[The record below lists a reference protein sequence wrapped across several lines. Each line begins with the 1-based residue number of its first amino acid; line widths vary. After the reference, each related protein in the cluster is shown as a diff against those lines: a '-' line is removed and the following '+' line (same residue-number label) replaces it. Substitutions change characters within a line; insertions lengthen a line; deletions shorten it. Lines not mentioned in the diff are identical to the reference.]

1 MKFPGGSEL
10 PPDQTD
16 AHRRAVRLEWITIVY
31 MVSVIVL
38 LYFTLGQSQAM
49 KAAWFEDIVTL
60 IPPAAFLIASRFRD
74 RPPNARFA
82 FGYHRAMSVAY
93 VVASFFLFFLG
104 AFILFDSVERLI
116 VGTHP
121 PIGMVEIFN
130 QQVWLGYVMIGAL
143 IYAGIPPIILGRMKQ
158 KPAAALHD
166 KVLNADA
173 RMNRA
178 DWMTAGAATAGIIG
192 IGLGI
197 WWADAAAAIVISLDI
212 TRDGA
217 KYLRESAADLMDE
230 RPATY
235 DESHPHPARQRVAQE
250 LADTEWI
257 RESALRLREHGHMI
271 SGDIWVVPAEDQAG
285 LAARLEDLGTR
296 LTKLDWSIHDL
307 AVAPVQ
313 SLEDVPDG
321 LLVKRGE
328 VLEEPPQGKL

>member
-1 MKFPGGSEL
+1 MRFPGGAEL
-10 PPDQTD
+10 PPDQAE

-49 KAAWFEDIVTL
+49 KAAWFEDILTL

-93 VVASFFLFFLG
+93 VVASFFLFALG

-121 PIGMVEIFN
+121 PIGTVEVFN
-130 QQVWLGYVMIGAL
+130 QQVWLGYIMIGAL
-143 IYAGIPPIILGRMKQ
+143 LYAGIPPIILGRLKQ
-158 KPAAALHD
+158 GPAEALHD

-178 DWMTAGAATAGIIG
+178 DWMTALAAIGGIIG

-197 WWADAAAAIVISLDI
+197 WWADAVAAIVISLDI

-235 DESHPHPARQRVAQE
+235 DESHPHPARQRIAKE
-250 LADTEWI
+250 LAGTQWI
-257 RESALRLREHGHMI
+257 TESALRLREHGHMI
-271 SGDIWVVPAEDQAG
+271 SGDIWVVPDEDAAG
-285 LAARLEDLGTR
+285 LAERLEALGNDLA
-296 LTKLDWSIHDL
+296 KLDWSIHDL
-307 AVAPVQ
+307 ALAPVT
-313 SLEDVPDG
+313 SLENVPEG
-321 LLVKRGE
+321 LLIRRGE
-328 VLEEPPQGKL
+328 PPED

>member
-1 MKFPGGSEL
+1 MRFPGGSEL
-10 PPDQTD
+10 PPDQTE

-31 MVSVIVL
+31 MISVIVL

-60 IPPAAFLIASRFRD
+60 VPPAAFLVASRFRD
-74 RPPNARFA
+74 RPPDARFA
-82 FGYHRAMSVAY
+82 FGYHRAMSIAY
-93 VVASFFLFFLG
+93 VLASFFLFALG

-121 PIGMVEIFN
+121 SIGMVEVFN
-130 QQVWLGYVMIGAL
+130 QQIWLGYIMIGAL
-143 IYAGIPPIILGRMKQ
+143 IYAGIPPVILGRMKQ
-158 KPAAALHD
+158 KPAETLHD

-178 DWMTAGAATAGIIG
+178 DWMTAFAAIAGIIG

-217 KYLRESAADLMDE
+217 KYLWESAADLMDE

-235 DESHPHPARQRVAQE
+235 DESHPHPARQKIARE
-250 LADTEWI
+250 LAGTAWI
-257 RESALRLREHGHMI
+257 KESALRLREHGHMI
-271 SGDIWVVPAEDQAG
+271 SGDIWVVPVDDSAG
-285 LAARLEDLGTR
+285 LAERLEELGMQ
-296 LTKLDWSIHDL
+296 LAKLDWSIHDL
-307 AVAPVQ
+307 ALAPVT
-313 SLEDVPDG
+313 SLEEVPEG
-321 LLVKRGE
+321 LRVELGN
-328 VLEEPPQGKL
+328 PPHSSETA